1 MFLLWCQWES
11 FVCGFIHLGF
21 VIQVWMSYTIG
32 FDLVKYIIYITET
45 YSMNAAI
52 NLSIW
57 KRNNQ
62 PVSELYTLFLPYIFL
77 NLWWAEYF
85 SSIG

>member
-1 MFLLWCQWES
+1 
-11 FVCGFIHLGF
+11 
-21 VIQVWMSYTIG
+21 MSYTIG

-52 NLSIW
+52 NLSVW

-62 PVSELYTLFLPYIFL
+62 PVSELHMLFLPYIFL
-77 NLWWAEYF
+77 NLW
-85 SSIG
+85 